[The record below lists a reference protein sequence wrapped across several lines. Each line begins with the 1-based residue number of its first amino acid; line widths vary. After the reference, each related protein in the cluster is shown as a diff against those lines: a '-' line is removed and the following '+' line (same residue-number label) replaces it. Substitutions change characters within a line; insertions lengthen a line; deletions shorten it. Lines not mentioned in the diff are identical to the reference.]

1 MQVEQAQPTAFEFRP
16 AEGWSLWR
24 RRVGRW
30 PVFPVL
36 VLSIITFCAIFAD
49 FITDQNPI
57 IGDLKVRRA
66 PPMWMDGGSSEHILG
81 GDLQG
86 RDVLTRIIHGT
97 RVSLL
102 VAASVILFSTTF
114 GTLYGMTSGF
124 IGGWVDEIMM
134 RIVEVFLSVPSIM
147 VAMIVIV
154 IVGQG
159 RWTVVAV
166 LTLFAWMDNARL
178 TRSETLVLKQ
188 LDYVSFARVAG
199 ASHARLIIRHIFP
212 GVVNTMVV
220 LVTLSVGGVILSES
234 VLSFLGVG
242 IPPPTPAWGLMV
254 SEGRSYLTSSWWIA
268 IFPGIAIFFTVIA
281 FNFLGDWI
289 RDTLDPRLRQVE

>member
-1 MQVEQAQPTAFEFRP
+1 MQLEQTQPNAIEFALQRR
-16 AEGWSLWR
+16 SLWR
-24 RRVGRW
+24 RIRRW
-30 PVFPVL
+30 PL
-36 VLSIITFCAIFAD
+36 VPALILLILTFCAIFAD
-49 FITDQNPI
+49 VITTQSPT
-57 IGDLKVRRA
+57 IGDLKARRA
-66 PPMWMDGGSSEHILG
+66 PPMWMEGGSSAHILG

-102 VAASVILFSTTF
+102 VAASVIAFSTIF

-124 IGGWVDEIMM
+124 IGGWLDEIMM

-154 IVGQG
+154 VVGQG
-159 RWTVVAV
+159 KWTVVAV

-178 TRSETLVLKQ
+178 TRSETLVLKE

-199 ASHARLIIRHIFP
+199 ASHMRLLLRHIFP

-254 SEGRSYLTSSWWIA
+254 SEGRSYLTSSWWIS

-289 RDTLDPRLRQVE
+289 RDTLDPRLRQIE